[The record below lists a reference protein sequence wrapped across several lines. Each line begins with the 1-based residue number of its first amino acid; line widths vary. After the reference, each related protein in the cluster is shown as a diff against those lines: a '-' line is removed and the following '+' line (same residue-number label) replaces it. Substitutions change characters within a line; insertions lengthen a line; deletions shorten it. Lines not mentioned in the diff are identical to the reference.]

1 MNGLTTRRE
10 FLERSAAAAALL
22 SLPAW
27 AAAAC
32 RGSGDKI
39 VRAAI
44 HPAIGIGRVGN
55 SRESF
60 FFGPETPGALPRAP
74 GGFKDAHGAVA
85 RQAARFR
92 VYGLDASGRPVRELT
107 AQEAE
112 ITWRVN
118 VANTAAPA
126 RLPRRTARRT
136 RRRTSVRAG
145 SPLRRTDT
153 GRSAETRTRRR
164 TCAPTG
170 SRHHSSGKRTFAEL
184 NPRESALQAPRAG
197 TGHPVAR
204 AGRIRPSGPGA

>member
-10 FLERSAAAAALL
+10 FLERSATAGALL
-22 SLPAW
+22 ALPW
-27 AAAAC
+27 AAGC
-32 RGSGDKI
+32 RGSSDKI

-60 FFGPETPGALPRAP
+60 FFGPETPGSLPRAP

-136 RRRTSVRAG
+136 RRRT
-145 SPLRRTDT
+145 
-153 GRSAETRTRRR
+153 
-164 TCAPTG
+164 CAPTG

-197 TGHPVAR
+197 KGHPVAR